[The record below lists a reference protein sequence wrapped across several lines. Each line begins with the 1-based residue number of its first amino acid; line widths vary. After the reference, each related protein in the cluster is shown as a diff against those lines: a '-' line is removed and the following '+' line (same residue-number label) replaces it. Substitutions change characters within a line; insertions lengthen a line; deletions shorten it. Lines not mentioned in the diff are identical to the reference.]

1 MRRIAVS
8 ALALLSL
15 ASLSACAS
23 LEEVTVVEENQPNVH
38 PVENIEETIVYSTEN
53 VSTVYTEAPSVKRI
67 SAGYDVPMDF
77 DHMYEEIFWGVEE
90 EEEGTAYQFLHV
102 HPGIVNMGDTIVVD
116 WNTMDPQPTEVHL
129 IEVNPNNDSEI
140 INEMTVSES
149 ENIRIEI
156 SEEEIGKQYTV
167 QYLWKDGEVVTGKTM
182 LGFEF
187 E

>member
-1 MRRIAVS
+1 M
-8 ALALLSL
+8 
-15 ASLSACAS
+15 
-23 LEEVTVVEENQPNVH
+23 TVVGENQQDVND
-38 PVENIEETIVYSTEN
+38 VENIEETIIHSTEN
-53 VSTVYTEAPSVKRI
+53 ISTLHTEAPSVKRI

-102 HPGIVNMGDTIVVD
+102 HPGIVNMGDIIIVD
-116 WNTMDPQPTEVHL
+116 WNTMDPQPTEVQL

-149 ENIRIEI
+149 ENIMIEI
-156 SEEEIGKQYTV
+156 SEEEIGKQYTI
-167 QYLWKDGEVVTGKTM
+167 QYLWKDGEAVTGKTM